1 MLLMGF
7 ECPQPFTDI
16 SGLDHRSNFKK
27 EEKLKQRKRLKT
39 KFFAGVLSLIF
50 LASLFFA
57 PAAFAENDV
66 QMLKDQLET
75 MSQQMEELQKK
86 IEAMETADSEKKEQ
100 INEMDERLNKAELHT
115 ATDKISF
122 GIDFRTRADSIHYKD
137 LSVAPSALTNGFFV
151 NYNPANPFLG
161 GFNGGTLSE
170 LQSLIGS
177 MAAMGAVPA
186 PETYDVDND
195 IIYTNRLRL
204 EMDAKVNENLAFSG
218 RLAAYKA
225 FGDSTG
231 VKFNQGSMGDIT
243 FDGTTSSLPNGD
255 TIRLERAYF
264 NYKNYM
270 GSVPYNLSLG
280 RRPSTEG
287 PPLEYRNYS
296 LEGGSP
302 IATIINWQYD
312 GASLSFGLEDVTNIP
327 GFDIKL
333 CYGVGFE
340 SGWGNSGSLSAAS
353 DLDDVHLGGVIATL
367 FDNDVSSAM
376 FLYAH
381 AWDITDGFTGLTVM
395 PFIAYKDDLN
405 GDGVNEYYFQKN
417 YGGFVSRVEPTTNIG
432 DWDAASLLLRTNLT
446 ERFDK
451 DIDLFLAGSWSHTNP
466 SQISQNPFYELMGQG
481 LLSSNGNLESQD
493 GYMIYAG
500 VIFPMP
506 LDARL
511 GLEYNYGSKYW
522 FNFTGAEDS
531 LISSKLAA
539 RGQVYE
545 AYYIQPIYKNNFFV
559 QLGGQYYDYDYTGSG
574 NPLGAP
580 VDIDELT
587 SLDALFPVVDKV
599 WNVYLSAT
607 FRY

>member
-1 MLLMGF
+1 M
-7 ECPQPFTDI
+7 
-16 SGLDHRSNFKK
+16 
-27 EEKLKQRKRLKT
+27 KQNKRLKLR
-39 KFFAGVLSLIF
+39 FFAGIFGLLFLLSLFSVSTAI
-50 LASLFFA
+50 
-57 PAAFAENDV
+57 AENDI
-66 QMLKDQLET
+66 QTLKEQLQN

-86 IEAMETADSEKKEQ
+86 IEVMESADSEKKEQ
-100 INEMDERLNKAELHT
+100 IEEMDERLNKAELHT

-122 GIDFRTRADSIHYKD
+122 GIDFRTRADSIHYQD
-137 LSVAPSALTNGFFV
+137 IQVAPSALTNGFFV

-177 MAAMGAVPA
+177 MAAMGAAPA

-204 EMDAKVNENLAFSG
+204 EMDAKVNNNLSFNG
-218 RLAAYKA
+218 RLAAYKVY
-225 FGDSTG
+225 GDSTG

-243 FDGTTSSLPNGD
+243 FDGTTSSLPHGD

-264 NYKNYM
+264 NYKNYI

-302 IATIINWQYD
+302 IATVINWQYD
-312 GASLSFGLEDVTNIP
+312 GASLSFGLEEVTNIP

-340 SGWGNSGSLSAAS
+340 SDWGNSGSLSAAS
-353 DLDDVHLGGVIATL
+353 ELDDVHLGGVIATL
-367 FDNDVSSAM
+367 FDNDVSSAV

-395 PFIAYKDDLN
+395 PFIAYKDDL
-405 GDGVNEYYFQKN
+405 DGVPGDESYFEKN

-451 DIDLFLAGSWSHTNP
+451 DIDLFLSGSWSHTSP

-481 LLSSNGNLESQD
+481 LLSSNGNLESRD

-500 VIFPMP
+500 AVFPMP

-531 LISSKLAA
+531 LVSSKLAA

-545 AYYIQPIYKNNFFV
+545 AYYIQPIFGHNFFV

-574 NPLGAP
+574 NPLGKP

-587 SLDALFPVVDKV
+587 SLDALFPVIDQV